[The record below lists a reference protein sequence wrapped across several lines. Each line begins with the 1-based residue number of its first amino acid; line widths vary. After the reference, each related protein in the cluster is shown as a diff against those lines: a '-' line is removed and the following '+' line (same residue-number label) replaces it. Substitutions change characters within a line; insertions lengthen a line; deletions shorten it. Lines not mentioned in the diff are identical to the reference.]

1 MLKRIDILASLSAAP
16 CMRAL
21 AFALCTFSTS
31 SLMAQTVDAQ
41 AQPELTQDAPAA
53 AQEAGPETAQPPQ
66 KLSVWAFKVV
76 GNTVLSQGDVEA
88 AVNPFLG
95 PDKSVETVEEARA
108 ALEQVYVDKGYTT
121 VSVIIPE
128 QGIRSGVFRLE
139 VVERKIGVVTVTGA
153 RFTSEKRIKAKA
165 KALGEGTIPNIS
177 AVEKDI
183 VALNQLAGREITPE
197 LKQGSTPNTVDVAL
211 DVKEKL
217 PVHGSVEL
225 NNRNSAQTSR
235 LRLASSISYDDLW
248 GRGDSLLIST
258 QFAPERTNDSAVI
271 AGGYT
276 ARIPNSLATI
286 RLGGTYSNSDVSTI
300 GATNVLGRGYTVG
313 LRANLP
319 LKGGDNFSQS
329 LSFGL
334 EYKNFRDET
343 RLRLSPS
350 DPEFVRLGCG
360 LNPNTPQCNSSF
372 VTPVNYVPVSLD
384 YLASW
389 FSDKAPYTSLG
400 LSFVFGLRGIGS
412 GIEEFDLKRFLARP
426 NFWYVRANASRTQKY
441 NGGYQISLRAQG
453 QYTRDPLISNEGF
466 SIGGLDS
473 VRGYFES
480 EALGDKG
487 FAIQTEFSAP
497 PIEGKFA
504 GAPYELRVFAFS
516 DFGYTTIYDV
526 LPEQPASQ
534 WLASA
539 GIGFR
544 LRAFDALN
552 GGLDI
557 AWPLR
562 DGPSTNETSEP
573 SILFRLGVDF

>member
-1 MLKRIDILASLSAAP
+1 MLKRKDIMDSLRAAS
-16 CMRAL
+16 CKQAL
-21 AFALCTFSTS
+21 ALAVCTWSTS
-31 SLMAQTVDAQ
+31 SLMAQTVDPQ
-41 AQPELTQDAPAA
+41 AQPGAVQVA
-53 AQEAGPETAQPPQ
+53 PETAPEETQTPQ

-76 GNTVLSQGDVEA
+76 GNTVLPQGEVEA

-108 ALEQVYVDKGYTT
+108 ALEQAYVGKGYTT

-165 KALGEGTIPNIS
+165 KALQEGTVPNIG

-197 LKQGSTPNTVDVAL
+197 LKQGSTPDTVDVAL
-211 DVKEKL
+211 DVKEKF
-217 PVHGSVEL
+217 PMHGSVEL

-235 LRLASSISYDDLW
+235 LRIASSISYDDLW

-258 QFAPERTNDSAVI
+258 QFAPERTKDSAVI

-276 ARIPNSLATI
+276 ARIPNSLATV

-300 GATNVLGRGYTVG
+300 GSTNVLGRGYTVG

-319 LKGGDNFSQS
+319 LKGGDSFSQS

-343 RLRLSPS
+343 RLRLSPN

-360 LNPNTPQCNSSF
+360 LNPNTAQCNSSF
-372 VTPVNYVPVSLD
+372 VTPVKYVPVSLD

-400 LSFVFGLRGIGS
+400 LSFVFGLRGVGS

-441 NGGYQISLRAQG
+441 KGGYQISVRAQG

-487 FAIQTEFSAP
+487 FAFQTEFSAP
-497 PIEGKFA
+497 PFEGKFS

-516 DFGYTTIYDV
+516 DFGYTTIYDA

-539 GIGFR
+539 GFGFR